1 MTLSIHQARISF
13 LGAGTMTEALITGLM
28 RHGEVAARSL
38 YVTDVRE
45 ERVAFFRVAHGVE
58 GASGNAEAVRRAN
71 VVVLAVKP
79 QNLDDVLEIIKIAVK
94 PEHLI
99 VSIIAGVTT
108 RRIEAALGEN
118 IRVVRAMPNTPAL
131 IGAGVAAICRGRH
144 ATDADL
150 DLAQALLAASGSV
163 VRVEEKNMDAIT
175 AVSGSGPAYVFYLM
189 EAMREAAKRM
199 GLDDE
204 IVDEIIPA
212 TALGAAR
219 MVIETEEPPEELRAR
234 VTSKGGTTAAAI
246 QAMNDHKVFDALV
259 EAVLAAQRR
268 SKELSGGA

>member
-1 MTLSIHQARISF
+1 MALNIHQARISF
-13 LGAGTMTEALITGLM
+13 LGAGNMTEALVTGLM
-28 RHGEVAARSL
+28 RHGEVSARSL

-79 QNLDDVLEIIKIAVK
+79 QNLDDVLDVIKIAAK

-108 RRIEAALGEN
+108 RRIETGLGDG

-144 ATDADL
+144 ATDEDM

-163 VRVEEKNMDAIT
+163 VRVDEQDMDAIT
-175 AVSGSGPAYVFYLM
+175 AVSGSGPAYAFYLM

-199 GLDDE
+199 GLDE
-204 IVDEIIPA
+204 EVVNEIIPA
-212 TALGAAR
+212 TVLGAAR
-219 MVIETEEPPEELRAR
+219 LVIETEEPPEELRAR
-234 VTSKGGTTAAAI
+234 VTSKGGTTAAAV
-246 QAMNDHKVFDALV
+246 QALDDHKVFDALV
-259 EAVLAAQRR
+259 EAVLSAQRR